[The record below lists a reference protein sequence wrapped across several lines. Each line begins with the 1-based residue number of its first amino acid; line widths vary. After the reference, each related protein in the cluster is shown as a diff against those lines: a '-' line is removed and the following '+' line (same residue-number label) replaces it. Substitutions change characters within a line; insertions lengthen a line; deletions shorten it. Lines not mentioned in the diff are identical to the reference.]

1 MHPLINSYN
10 LVGQIWYY
18 FLFNESLYPYMKRK
32 SFLCFLFVSMQVIAA
47 PHFAPGEPTPARHY
61 EINGPALCATAKETL
76 AYLNKGNNYDPHVI
90 HAGKVLQIPLAR
102 VKATLIFICQHQ
114 NELNDP
120 AFVKKHFDF
129 VRWYP
134 DMEQAKLLKSSK
146 SLVAHLPKDEILMT
160 KYYVHRAQVSSK
172 PTPAH
177 PFALYALPP
186 DEASLTL
193 EDANAKPE
201 LIRFQYGKQAIL
213 KGALTQKKIPALAYL
228 SRDDLEAALMQ
239 GTVVADF
246 GDSSHQVKIFNVHRC
261 NNIPYNKA
269 QNPYQQERYWYFK
282 PVNGIKGYGKDAD
295 HKITVNPEVTFAAD
309 LEQFGLGKLLM
320 VQYPNQQGKIV
331 TRAGI
336 FADTGGAFAN
346 NLYQVDFL
354 AGTYAGKDAFYRA
367 TRNLPNYVTAYF
379 MVLKK

>member
-1 MHPLINSYN
+1 
-10 LVGQIWYY
+10 
-18 FLFNESLYPYMKRK
+18 
-32 SFLCFLFVSMQVIAA
+32 MQLIAA
-47 PHFAPGEPTPARHY
+47 PRFVPTEPLPASHY
-61 EINGPALCATAKETL
+61 EINGPALCTTAKETL
-76 AYLNKGNNYDPHVI
+76 AYLNKGSNYDPRVI
-90 HAGKVLQIPLAR
+90 HAGKVFQVPLAQ

-120 AFVKKHFDF
+120 AFIKKHFDF

-134 DMEQAKLLKSSK
+134 DMEQTKLLKSSK
-146 SLVAHLPKDEILMT
+146 SLVAHLPKDKILMT
-160 KYYVHRAQVSSK
+160 KYYIHRAQASTK

-177 PFALYALPP
+177 PFALYGLPQ

-193 EDANAKPE
+193 EEADAKPE

-213 KGALTQKKIPALAYL
+213 KGALTYKKIPVLAYL
-228 SRDDLEAALMQ
+228 NRDDLEAALMQ

-246 GDSSHQVKIFNVHRC
+246 SYPQHQVKIFNVHRC
-261 NNIPYNKA
+261 NNIPYNKT

-282 PVNGIKGYGKDAD
+282 PVDGIKGYGKDAD
-295 HKITVNPEVTFAAD
+295 HKITVDTEVTFAAD

-320 VQYPNQQGKIV
+320 VQYPNQNGKIV

-354 AGTYAGKDAFYRA
+354 AGTYAGNEAFYRA
-367 TRNLPNYVTAYF
+367 TRHLPNYVTAYF